1 SYATFYLIMKHLQGN
16 EIVELLDK
24 DEKVIRTAPAEAET
38 VFRYLNPGDYFLRLF
53 IDTNGN
59 GKWDTGNYIDKRQP
73 EEMFY
78 FQYKITMRAF
88 WDIEETWDYRT
99 LPITQQ
105 KPKELIKNNKKKN

>member
-1 SYATFYLIMKHLQGN
+1 MKHLQGN

-59 GKWDTGNYIDKRQP
+59 GKWDTGNYIDSNSKP
-73 EEMFY
+73 
-78 FQYKITMRAF
+78 
-88 WDIEETWDYRT
+88 DYRVGLEAELKALRESEMWRAGETVRT
-99 LPITQQ
+99 LRP
-105 KPKELIKNNKKKN
+105 ENN